1 MSERPPPAGVEES
14 SGGPAFPREP
24 AAGGAK
30 PASAF
35 ALFAAFTLLA
45 LQGFGGV
52 LPVAQQVLVER
63 RRWLTREQFVE
74 LLALAQVLPGP
85 NVVNLALI
93 VGDRFHGAR
102 GAFAALAGMLAVP
115 TLLVLALAALHARF
129 AALPQVSGAL
139 RGMGAVAAGL
149 VIASGWKLLP
159 TLKANPLGR
168 PLALVVLALTLLAMA
183 ALRWPLAAVVLGL
196 GGASVALAAWRL
208 GR

>member
-1 MSERPPPAGVEES
+1 MS
-14 SGGPAFPREP
+14 EP
-24 AAGGAK
+24 AAGGSK

-52 LPVAQQVLVER
+52 LPVVQQVLVER

-93 VGDRFHGAR
+93 VGDRFHGTR
-102 GAFAALAGMLAVP
+102 GAFAALAGMLVVP
-115 TLLVLALAALHARF
+115 TLLVLALAALYARF
-129 AALPQVSGAL
+129 AALPQVNGAL

-159 TLKANPLGR
+159 TLQANPLGR
-168 PLALVVLALTLLAMA
+168 PLALVVLALTLVAMA
-183 ALRWPLAAVVLGL
+183 ALRWPLVAVVLGL
-196 GGASVALAAWRL
+196 GGVSVALAAWRL
-208 GR
+208 AR

>member
-1 MSERPPPAGVEES
+1 MSEP
-14 SGGPAFPREP
+14 GPAADEAPPRRP
-24 AAGGAK
+24 GS
-30 PASAF
+30 PL

-63 RRWLTREQFVE
+63 RGWLTRAQFVE

-93 VGDRFHGAR
+93 VGDRFHGTR
-102 GAFAALAGMLAVP
+102 GAFAALAGMLVVP
-115 TLLVLALAALHARF
+115 TVLVLALATLHARF
-129 AALPQVSGAL
+129 ATQPEVAGAL

-159 TLKANPLGR
+159 TLKTNPLGR
-168 PLALVVLALTLLAMA
+168 PLALAVVAATLVAMA
-183 ALRWPLAAVVLGL
+183 ALRWPLLAVVLGL
-196 GGASVALAAWRL
+196 GGVAVALAAWRL
-208 GR
+208 AR